1 MKFNKDN
8 ALFLLGGKD
17 LEMKEIVSVLEANGC
32 TFCDKNPSWSEA
44 NLELYAKEIEAD
56 PSKHFYAIEL
66 NIDEDRN
73 EFYKKYKDKITIIDH
88 HGKYIDREASLLQVL
103 ELMDQKPTRKQQLI
117 AANDARYIDGMKCI
131 GATEAEIKEIRQQ
144 DREMQGIKRHDE
156 IAAKNDVKSRKEK
169 HGIMVVCAT
178 TPHFSAV
185 SDELYFQTKPYNP
198 SRYIIYNDD
207 KIVFYGF
214 KNTSLEKILN
224 EGYSLSFPEAYY
236 FGGGDYGYLG
246 IKEHK
251 IDKKKIQNLCME
263 VIEAFGKGIISSHI
277 FMFPF
282 RFDRHDTSKGFSNE
296 FDFYRNKDIHTRI
309 SIEKL
314 HSKLT
319 ENGWKYEPFRI
330 EKGAKVNPLLYNE
343 YAYFYDYVR
352 EVLYNKEQFSPDA
365 ISNFY
370 RKKSIEEGVFT
381 LCIKEKEDFPAST
394 YRLYIDG
401 ITLRVFS
408 TGVAILSIELHNYNY
423 TNKNDIF
430 RINDYGRR
438 IYPQYIGS
446 DRSHTTKGSFLAE
459 SISIEDSKGKEIA
472 YEKFDYDTY
481 EEIRVGDHIMQVL
494 GTDVFTQCKCNHGE
508 GCKNPHRK
516 KCDKSLEGLFYIQSS
531 LDDRMYVHSWYG
543 SDHFSQKLKSDNKRK
558 NKKEKM
564 PYLYSD
570 DWYKFIFVDNDKKPT
585 VKNTK
590 MKKDLIKKATYD
602 RWSDDGMIY
611 GITKYSFMLATD
623 RGWFPANIVYNH
635 MITMYFQMSTM
646 LLANRTSILR
656 FSDEVAAI
664 ASLSSPREE
673 QRLHELYGRYLEFFD
688 RLYFKEVTHQD
699 QGIELYDIG
708 LKQMR
713 IPEHID
719 KLDGKFVKLHNF
731 ASLKQNNRESDT
743 LNGLNLI
750 VSALGISGL
759 FIAIFSIGVF
769 EYSKSWS
776 SLFWAIGSAVAAGG
790 ITLWG
795 MRSWIRHKKDTL

>member
-1 MKFNKDN
+1 MKFDKET
-8 ALFLLGGKD
+8 AVFLLGGRD
-17 LEMKEIVSVLEANGC
+17 LEMAEIVTVLKANKC
-32 TFCDKNPSWSEA
+32 TFYDKKPSWSEA
-44 NLELYAKEIEAD
+44 NLHFYAKEIEAN

-66 NIDEDRN
+66 NIDEEDN
-73 EFYKKYKDKITIIDH
+73 LYKKYKDQITIIDH
-88 HGKYIDREASLLQVL
+88 HGKYIDRDASLIQVL
-103 ELMDQKPTRKQQLI
+103 ELLEQKPTREQQLI
-117 AANDARYIDGMKCI
+117 AANDRGYINGLKCI
-131 GATEAEIKEIRQQ
+131 GATNEEIEEIRKK
-144 DREMQGIKRHDE
+144 DREIQGVERHDE
-156 IAAKNDVKSRKEK
+156 IMAKNDVRSKKEK
-169 HGIMVVCAT
+169 HGIISVCAT

-214 KNTSLEKILN
+214 NHASLEKILN
-224 EGYSLSFPEAYY
+224 VRYHLSFPDAYY

-246 IKEHK
+246 IKEGK
-251 IDKKKIQNLCME
+251 IDKKMIQKLCIKI
-263 VIEAFGKGIISSHI
+263 IEEFGKEIISSHI

-282 RFDRHDTSKGFSNE
+282 RFDRHDAPEGFSSE

-319 ENGWKYEPFRI
+319 ENGWEYEPFKI
-330 EKGAKVNPLLYNE
+330 ETETEVNPLLYNE

-370 RKKSIEEGVFT
+370 RKKSIEEGKFI
-381 LCIKEKEDFPAST
+381 LSIREKEGFPAST
-394 YRLYIDG
+394 YELFIDG

-408 TGVAILSIELHNYNY
+408 TGVAILSIELLNHNY
-423 TNKNDIF
+423 TNQNDIF

-446 DRSHTTKGSFLAE
+446 DCSHTTKGSFLAE
-459 SISIEDSKGKEIA
+459 SISIEDSKGREVA
-472 YEKFDYDTY
+472 YDKFDYDTY
-481 EEIRVGDHIMQVL
+481 EEIRIGDHIMQVL
-494 GTDVFTQCKCNHGE
+494 GTDVFTQCKCSHSE
-508 GCKNPHRK
+508 RCKNPHRK
-516 KCDKSLEGLFYIQSS
+516 KCDKSLEGLFYIQPS
-531 LDDRMYVHSWYG
+531 LDDRMYVHGWYG
-543 SDHFSQKLKSDNKRK
+543 SDHFSQKLKSDSGRK

-570 DWYKFIFVDNDKKPT
+570 DWYKFIFVDNGSTT
-585 VKNTK
+585 VQNAK
-590 MKKDLIKKATYD
+590 MKKNLLKQATYD
-602 RWSDDGMIY
+602 RWSGYGTLY
-611 GITKYSFMLATD
+611 GISRYSFMQLTDQGWMATNVLY
-623 RGWFPANIVYNH
+623 PH

-664 ASLSSPREE
+664 ASLSTPKEE
-673 QRLHELYGRYLEFFD
+673 KRLHELYGRYLEFFD

-719 KLDGKFVKLHNF
+719 KLDGKFVKLNNF
-731 ASLKQNNRESDT
+731 ANLKAQNRESDA

-750 VSALGISGL
+750 VTALGVSGL
-759 FIAIFSIGVF
+759 FISIFSIGVF
-769 EYSKSWS
+769 NYTQSWS
-776 SLFWAIGSAVAAGG
+776 SLGWAVGSAIVAGG
-790 ITLWG
+790 VALWG
-795 MRSWIRHKKDTL
+795 MRAWIRHKKDTL